1 MVMAGRRTFAG
12 LLLASLLACRRGK
25 TAAPAAPT
33 AIPTPPPIAVVLT
46 PTVSLPPQMGL
57 DVKVDPALSR
67 TIAANEPWTPAP
79 ATGSFRDRLQT
90 QVPTTPFPTVA
101 PNR

>member
-1 MVMAGRRTFAG
+1 MNLRSMLAPSSARCITIALLMAAAVTA
-12 LLLASLLACRRGK
+12 RGA
-25 TAAPAAPT
+25 T
-33 AIPTPPPIAVVLT
+33 TPIDDSGTVVLT

-90 QVPTTPFPTVA
+90 QVPTTPFLTAA